1 MFAQNHGVHAMST
14 IVKAKKG
21 AEQTLRSFVYV
32 SVVYVIVS
40 NIIRNENR
48 CINLE
53 QNAKRK
59 RFHQRS

>member
-1 MFAQNHGVHAMST
+1 MST